1 MSNGKC
7 QMSNAKWQMSNAK
20 WQMSNAKC
28 QMPKNPAASE
38 AAWAAGF
45 HVPAI
50 RVTRPA
56 APPPAKKQT
65 IIDDTHWR
73 HKNTHW
79 RYGRHYQTPCFALI
93 WRSKTPRLTLVWR
106 SKTPLGARKTLFR
119 VRLALKKTTWRY
131 QNHSRLMACRF
142 SPKTTSARTQNND
155 LRHGQSPE
163 GGRWN
168 ADGGWRMAEGGRR
181 LRKRAPKGSRTGPLA
196 CRPKREAPLGAGV

>member
-1 MSNGKC
+1 MGNKDPSGAAKTRP
-7 QMSNAKWQMSNAK
+7 NA
-20 WQMSNAKC
+20 
-28 QMPKNPAASE
+28 QMPQIQALPRSFGTPELHLALSKHPLSHSFGAQKTLFHARLDPENP
-38 AAWAAGF
+38 
-45 HVPAI
+45 P
-50 RVTRPA
+50 
-56 APPPAKKQT
+56 
-65 IIDDTHWR
+65 
-73 HKNTHW
+73 
-79 RYGRHYQTPCFALI
+79 FA
-93 WRSKTPRLTLVWR
+93 LVWR